1 INATNIKVRTYMQ
14 YTHTYHANDR
24 SNQSK
29 CFQNYLDFHRC
40 NNALAAKDQDISPC
54 QWYQSLVPGLVGKW
68 DEKIEQG
75 TFPGKI

>member
-1 INATNIKVRTYMQ
+1 MLEVTSQTPPCDACL
-14 YTHTYHANDR
+14 
-24 SNQSK
+24 NQSK

>member
-1 INATNIKVRTYMQ
+1 SERIILTKISDFSQ
-14 YTHTYHANDR
+14 D
-24 SNQSK
+24 QSK

>member
-1 INATNIKVRTYMQ
+1 QTLHNAFVFASLRTRPLDPTIIY
-14 YTHTYHANDR
+14 
-24 SNQSK
+24 QSK